1 VCRDRLRLR
10 QEENKRSKSAT
21 PSASASPT
29 LNPTADKATPEK
41 ATSHKTNNAGTVM
54 GFEELDADEF

>member
-29 LNPTADKATPEK
+29 LNPTADNATPVNASSNK
-41 ATSHKTNNAGTVM
+41 KDNAGTVM